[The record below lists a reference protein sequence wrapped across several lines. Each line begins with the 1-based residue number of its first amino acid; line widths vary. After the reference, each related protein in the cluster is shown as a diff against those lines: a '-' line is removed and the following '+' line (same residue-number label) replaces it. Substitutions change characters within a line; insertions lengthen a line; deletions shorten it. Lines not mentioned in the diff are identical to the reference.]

1 MSYILTTMKTLRLIG
16 TTLLMVMLAVNFTAC
31 SDDEDEQTIIEQA
44 NLIGK
49 WQTTWEKIHKVENDK
64 EVVTSDEAYTNG
76 LWEFKADGTCTEG
89 YADGGYTETSRWSL
103 KDNKLT
109 ISYDDGYSDVL
120 TVNELTAT
128 KLDCIKPYL
137 LVGGTALSLQMGT
150 RQSEDLDF
158 MKWRTSKTEKMEVA
172 WYQIEKEL
180 AAIGDTQH
188 KNILDI
194 DHVEYLVSGVKFSFY
209 ACPKYSPVSMP
220 VEYLNNLR
228 LADVKSIGAM
238 KMEVLLRRSN
248 FRDYYDIYSILKSG
262 VPINDLVSLALTYSG
277 HKLKSK
283 NLLAMLTNG
292 SRFTR
297 DSHFE
302 QLAPIYAVTAQE
314 IEDYIKFCLL

>member
-1 MSYILTTMKTLRLIG
+1 
-16 TTLLMVMLAVNFTAC
+16 MV
-31 SDDEDEQTIIEQA
+31 SDR
-44 NLIGK
+44 
-49 WQTTWEKIHKVENDK
+49 EK
-64 EVVTSDEAYTNG
+64 
-76 LWEFKADGTCTEG
+76 
-89 YADGGYTETSRWSL
+89 
-103 KDNKLT
+103 
-109 ISYDDGYSDVL
+109 
-120 TVNELTAT
+120 
-128 KLDCIKPYL
+128 
-137 LVGGTALSLQMGT
+137 
-150 RQSEDLDF
+150 
-158 MKWRTSKTEKMEVA
+158 
-172 WYQIEKEL
+172 L

-283 NLLAMLTNG
+283 TCWLCSPTALVLQETPILSNLHRLML
-292 SRFTR
+292 
-297 DSHFE
+297 
-302 QLAPIYAVTAQE
+302 
-314 IEDYIKFCLL
+314 

>member
-1 MSYILTTMKTLRLIG
+1 MKGLAPHTLQ
-16 TTLLMVMLAVNFTAC
+16 VFEAV
-31 SDDEDEQTIIEQA
+31 S
-44 NLIGK
+44 
-49 WQTTWEKIHKVENDK
+49 
-64 EVVTSDEAYTNG
+64 
-76 LWEFKADGTCTEG
+76 
-89 YADGGYTETSRWSL
+89 
-103 KDNKLT
+103 
-109 ISYDDGYSDVL
+109 
-120 TVNELTAT
+120 

-180 AAIGDTQH
+180 AAIGDIQH
-188 KNILDI
+188 KDILDI

-238 KMEVLLRRSN
+238 KMEVMLRRSN

-297 DSHFE
+297 DSQFE

-314 IEDYIKFCLL
+314 IEDYIKFCLLCESVVEIPT

>member
-1 MSYILTTMKTLRLIG
+1 MKG
-16 TTLLMVMLAVNFTAC
+16 LAPHTRQVF
-31 SDDEDEQTIIEQA
+31 
-44 NLIGK
+44 
-49 WQTTWEKIHKVENDK
+49 
-64 EVVTSDEAYTNG
+64 EAV
-76 LWEFKADGTCTEG
+76 
-89 YADGGYTETSRWSL
+89 S
-103 KDNKLT
+103 
-109 ISYDDGYSDVL
+109 
-120 TVNELTAT
+120 

-180 AAIGDTQH
+180 ATIGNTQH
-188 KNILDI
+188 KDILDI

-238 KMEVLLRRSN
+238 KMEVMLRRSN

-292 SRFTR
+292 SRFVR

-302 QLAPIYAVTAQE
+302 QLAPTYAVTAQE
-314 IEDYIKFCLL
+314 IEDYIKSCLL

>member
-1 MSYILTTMKTLRLIG
+1 MKGLAPHTLQ
-16 TTLLMVMLAVNFTAC
+16 VFEAV
-31 SDDEDEQTIIEQA
+31 S
-44 NLIGK
+44 
-49 WQTTWEKIHKVENDK
+49 
-64 EVVTSDEAYTNG
+64 
-76 LWEFKADGTCTEG
+76 
-89 YADGGYTETSRWSL
+89 
-103 KDNKLT
+103 
-109 ISYDDGYSDVL
+109 
-120 TVNELTAT
+120 

-180 AAIGDTQH
+180 AVIGDIQH
-188 KNILDI
+188 KDILDI

-238 KMEVLLRRSN
+238 KMEVMLRRSN

-297 DSHFE
+297 DYQFE
-302 QLAPIYAVTAQE
+302 QLAPIYA
-314 IEDYIKFCLL
+314 CLLYTSPSPRDA